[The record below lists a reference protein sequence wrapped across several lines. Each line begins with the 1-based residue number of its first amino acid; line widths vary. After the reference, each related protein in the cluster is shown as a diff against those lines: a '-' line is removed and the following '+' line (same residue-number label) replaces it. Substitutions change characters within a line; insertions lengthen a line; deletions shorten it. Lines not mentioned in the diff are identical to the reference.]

1 MYTYVHTYANL
12 ALPKVMIEGP
22 NQTAVGA
29 NVSIQCN
36 ILEGY
41 PPPSVYIISP
51 RGKIDQSM
59 TTFNA
64 IMKDT
69 GNYTCIAK
77 NSAATVTSNLSL
89 SVNGMWYV

>member
-1 MYTYVHTYANL
+1 
-12 ALPKVMIEGP
+12 MIEGP
-22 NQTAVGA
+22 NQTAVGE

-41 PPPSVYIISP
+41 PLPSVYIISP
-51 RGKIDQSM
+51 RGKINQSM

-64 IMKDT
+64 IMEDT
-69 GNYTCIAK
+69 GNYTCIAE

-89 SVNGMWYV
+89 TVNGTYNIICDWL